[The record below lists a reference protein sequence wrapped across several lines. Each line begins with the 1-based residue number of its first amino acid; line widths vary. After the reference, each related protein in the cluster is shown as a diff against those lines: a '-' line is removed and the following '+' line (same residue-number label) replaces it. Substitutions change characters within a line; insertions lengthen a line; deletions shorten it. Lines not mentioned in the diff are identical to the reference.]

1 MNVTSGQQVKPY
13 PKYMYH
19 RDENEPKIVMSKA
32 EESELSTKGWLAA
45 YIYKEYPK
53 MVDGKIV
60 NSLDEEKRLLAS
72 QQPRTPPIEV
82 PSFDAAVDVTPP
94 SVETTSSNDL
104 FTEGEESAAVKETQV
119 EGQDTAVIKKPQKD
133 KGQKKK

>member
-1 MNVTSGQQVKPY
+1 MNVTSSQQVKPY

-60 NSLDEEKRLLAS
+60 NSYEEERRLFAS
-72 QQPRTPPIEV
+72 QQPKTPPIEV
-82 PSFDAAVDVTPP
+82 PSFDAAVDTTLP
-94 SVETTSSNDL
+94 SIETTSEDF
-104 FTEGEESAAVKETQV
+104 FTEGEELAVVKETQV
-119 EGQDTAVIKKPQKD
+119 EGQDTAVTEKPIKD